1 MPENMPVNMPGT
13 APGGPAPS
21 PAGPSR
27 TPWMLLGACCVLL
40 LLLAVLA
47 GVVGVMLWR
56 NGSGG
61 GAAPGP
67 TTPAVELATH
77 SHEVF
82 SLEHPAGWIV
92 DAPDPAPSS
101 SGLYVTV
108 RDAEPADVFSSAPR
122 ELAVFKGSLPGVHAL
137 VTCEMESARMGFGFD
152 EQSDPSELPS
162 RTVDGIEL
170 VGWEITGTA
179 DGQDAV
185 EQLYCGDVG
194 DDVLMFH
201 LRTVGAGTMDP
212 EVVAILDSV
221 DFAG

>member
-1 MPENMPVNMPGT
+1 MPENMPVSTPGS
-13 APGGPAPS
+13 PS
-21 PAGPSR
+21 PSGTSR

-40 LLLAVLA
+40 LLLSVLA
-47 GVVGVMLWR
+47 GVIGVVLWR
-56 NGSGG
+56 DRAGG

-108 RDAEPADVFSSAPR
+108 RDAEPADEFSSAPR

-201 LRTVGAGTMDP
+201 LRTVGTTAMDP
-212 EVVAILDSV
+212 EVEAILDSV
-221 DFAG
+221 DVAD